1 MRIARAYSDTFKSW
15 LAARQAL
22 RHGVCSAGG
31 QGGEAGGRRERR
43 EDRRSWR
50 VRELERGVT
59 ASLIE
64 GCG

>member
-1 MRIARAYSDTFKSW
+1 MRIARAYSDALLSL
-15 LAARQAL
+15 LAARQAVK
-22 RHGVCSAGG
+22 RGVWRAGG
-31 QGGEAGGRRERR
+31 QGGDAGGRRERR

-50 VRELERGVT
+50 VRELERRVN